1 MAYQRGTS
9 PQPATTGLSVERA
22 RRRNAELRLELAAL
36 TAENTRLAPKVE
48 TMRRDVTA
56 ARKKLARQ
64 IRDLDVIRTQISNI
78 AALAE
83 HVVSGGP
90 VYGGPDGLQAAADE
104 IKAHDEAG
112 LNLTKGAG
120 PRKGPS
126 HGTGRRYAL
135 GCRCLEC
142 KAWRKRKSARER
154 THVKRRLEQAVA
166 ERLAA

>member
-1 MAYQRGTS
+1 MTYVRKTQTVV
-9 PQPATTGLSVERA
+9 PVEHA
-22 RRRNAELRLELAAL
+22 RRLNAALRLELASL
-36 TAENTRLAPKVE
+36 TSENAVLAPKVE

-64 IRDLDVIRTQISNI
+64 IRDLDAIRAQISNI

-104 IKAHDEAG
+104 IKAHGEAG

-126 HGTGRRYAL
+126 HGTGRKYAL
-135 GCRCLEC
+135 GCRCVEC
-142 KAWRKRKSARER
+142 RAWRKRKSARER
-154 THVKRRLEQAVA
+154 TNVKRRLEQAVA
-166 ERLAA
+166 EALRAA